1 VSSVRTRQGVVRVR
15 CRERAS
21 GQLDIAKATVF
32 LVNMVYLGFV
42 YNREFSVH
50 EDEGCVCE

>member
-1 VSSVRTRQGVVRVR
+1 VR